1 MQWAWGPGSNYNL
14 LNEPLGVGTI
24 SSQPKSKTI
33 LNAFDLDRSGR
44 IISCRYIIV
53 VNNMDC
59 NFLSM
64 KTVCEMYFVLHIPL
78 YSVKSIQ
85 NLVLLSFCNCFG
97 NQYKF
102 QVQLYTTLRSVAISL
117 NLHVASHGHLF
128 TNQPTSFP
136 VKGAVLP
143 PQSSPPDQHHSCITH
158 RKEEKEKR

>member
-1 MQWAWGPGSNYNL
+1 MEARVQWAWGPGSNYNL

-64 KTVCEMYFVLHIPL
+64 KT
-78 YSVKSIQ
+78 
-85 NLVLLSFCNCFG
+85 
-97 NQYKF
+97 YKF